1 MHQTQDTNWYKIDNA
16 GKMFQAA
23 HQPYSDAV
31 YRIAVNMKEEVK
43 PEILEKAVNDLRER
57 FPSVFV
63 YVKNGFFWNYFET
76 NKKTF
81 RVQPETAFINQYI
94 NPKKNNNYAF
104 AIYYYKNRI
113 SLECL
118 HAVTDGYGALE
129 LLKAIL
135 YRYLER
141 QGYTLETEGLVRT
154 KDEKPTPEEVEDSY
168 NKYYTTDKVQ
178 RQKLPIA
185 YYPKGQKLDNRK
197 GFGVIYGKMSSSE
210 LLAVAK
216 RHNATVTQYISA
228 LYTYSLIKTHKDK
241 LKGKPISTC
250 IPANVRGL
258 FPSKTLRNFSLAFYC
273 TIYPKE
279 KMTFAEVLELTKKS
293 FAEEMQKEKMQ
304 NFLNANV
311 RLEKMWVMR
320 IAPLPLKT
328 FVIQVGKKLIA
339 DRKNT
344 RSVSNLGILKL
355 PKSMEEHIIDA
366 ECSNTDGMSIL
377 TAKNIVTIS
386 FVRRIK
392 ETDTEQYFF
401 KTLAKEGIRIEIQ
414 SNLVEEYN
422 QSKKKKEKRK

>member
-1 MHQTQDTNWYKIDNA
+1 MLKNESTNWYKIDNA

-31 YRIAVNMKEEVK
+31 YRIAVNMKEDVK
-43 PEILEKAVNDLRER
+43 ADILERAVNDLRER
-57 FPSVFV
+57 YPSFFV

-76 NKKTF
+76 NKKHF

-129 LLKAIL
+129 FLKSIL

-141 QGYTLETEGLVRT
+141 QGYNVQSEGIVRT
-154 KDEKPTPEEVEDSY
+154 KDEKPTYEEVEDCY
-168 NKYYTTDKVQ
+168 TKYYTTAKVE
-178 RQKLPIA
+178 RQKLPVA
-185 YYPKGQKLDNRK
+185 YYPKGQKLDNKK
-197 GFGVIYGKMSSSE
+197 GFGVIYGKMDSGQ
-210 LLAVAK
+210 LLSVAK
-216 RHNATVTQYISA
+216 KHNATITQYISA
-228 LYTYSLIKTHKDK
+228 LYTYSVVKVHKDK

-279 KMTFAEVLELTKKS
+279 KVTFQEILDLTKQA
-293 FAEEMQKEKMQ
+293 FAEEMQKDKMQ

-311 RLEKMWVMR
+311 RLEKMWIMR
-320 IAPLPLKT
+320 IAPLPIKT

-355 PKSMEEHIIDA
+355 PKSIEEHIIDA

-377 TAKNIVTIS
+377 TAKNVATIS

-392 ETDTEQYFF
+392 ETEIEQYFF

-414 SNLVEEYN
+414 SNLVEEEN
-422 QSKKKKEKRK
+422 KPKKKKER